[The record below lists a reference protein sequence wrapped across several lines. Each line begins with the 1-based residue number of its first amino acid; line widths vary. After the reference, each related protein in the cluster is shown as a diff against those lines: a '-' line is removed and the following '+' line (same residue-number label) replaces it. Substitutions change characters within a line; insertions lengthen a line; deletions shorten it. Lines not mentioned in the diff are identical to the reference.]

1 MRLRYSPRT
10 YFFRVWCTYITVP
23 YKEKEEAKAKGAKWD
38 TEQKSWYVPKGVD
51 LNLFKK
57 WKTHEPYK
65 TVSVEEMKSRLGLN
79 NKGNTNSK
87 MIYPL
92 EKKNTHII
100 AKLI

>member
-1 MRLRYSPRT
+1 
-10 YFFRVWCTYITVP
+10 
-23 YKEKEEAKAKGAKWD
+23 
-38 TEQKSWYVPKGVD
+38 VD

-87 MIYPL
+87 IIDPL
-92 EKKNTHII
+92 EKKHTHYR
-100 AKLI
+100 